1 MLQTINCLYN
11 TKSDQYIN
19 YAIVITYNGVWS
31 VLNLGHLSH
40 THTHTTHTGLLYTMI
55 LPQAPFIEDG
65 F

>member
-40 THTHTTHTGLLYTMI
+40 THTHNTHRPTIHYDLATSTIY
-55 LPQAPFIEDG
+55 
-65 F
+65 